1 VFPCAI
7 ARPFLH
13 FATAVTR
20 SRVAAFIWPESGQER
35 EGLHAENETSEGI
48 KLMAQRYDLM
58 VPRAGNDGKTYWTKV
73 GVAFANKS
81 GNGYNLT
88 FEALPLPSKNDKGEY
103 ETRVIMM
110 EPRPRPDGANRGS
123 NDEMPF

>member
-1 VFPCAI
+1 
-7 ARPFLH
+7 
-13 FATAVTR
+13 
-20 SRVAAFIWPESGQER
+20 
-35 EGLHAENETSEGI
+35 
-48 KLMAQRYDLM
+48 MAQRYDLM
-58 VPRAGNDGKTYWTKV
+58 VPRSGNDGKTYWTKV
-73 GVAFANKS
+73 GVGFANKS